1 MKKLSVFKSM
11 FLLVVAVLLVIVSF
25 LNSCTKKSDMP
36 GANEVFIQGNA
47 FSPGT
52 ITVKAN
58 STVTW
63 NNKDGVAHTV
73 TSDTPGLFESGSI
86 SSSGGYGGGGTWSHS
101 FTTAGSFPY
110 HCSIHS
116 SMKGTVVVQ

>member
-1 MKKLSVFKSM
+1 
-11 FLLVVAVLLVIVSF
+11 
-25 LNSCTKKSDMP
+25 MP
-36 GANEVFIQGNA
+36 GANEVFIEGMA
-47 FSPGT
+47 FSPST

-86 SSSGGYGGGGTWSHS
+86 SSSGGYGGGGTWSHI
-101 FTTAGSFPY
+101 FITAGSFPY